1 MRISDW
7 SSDVCSSDLIAAPE
21 LVELF
26 MQRGAGK
33 GVGQPL
39 VDDQL
44 PLARCHRRVDRAA
57 RLVEVEEAAGLA
69 LVTNVDDRR
78 AGLAGPIEQ
87 AGTVVQPDVHAHH
100 PPVHPHALVLAFD
113 APVAPDRNSPLSE
126 TGSANN
132 L

>member
-1 MRISDW
+1 MGLEAGD
-7 SSDVCSSDLIAAPE
+7 DEIAAPE

-78 AGLAGPIEQ
+78 RSEEHTSELQSLMRHSYA
-87 AGTVVQPDVHAHH
+87 
-100 PPVHPHALVLAFD
+100 VLC
-113 APVAPDRNSPLSE
+113 LKKKK
-126 TGSANN
+126 TNN
-132 L
+132 NTTSKQ

>member
-7 SSDVCSSDLIAAPE
+7 SSDVCASDLRRAVAVVERGARGGADAHMGLEAGDDEIAAPE

-69 LVTNVDDRR
+69 LDRKSTR
-78 AGLAGPIEQ
+78 L
-87 AGTVVQPDVHAHH
+87 
-100 PPVHPHALVLAFD
+100 
-113 APVAPDRNSPLSE
+113 NSSH
-126 TGSANN
+126 
-132 L
+132 